1 MNEKTEFEKY
11 ANMIYK
17 LALREYHG
25 RKAERPDIQFDD
37 VYSEGLLIYTMCLKE
52 YNSNKGMKFSTYLYQ
67 NLWARL
73 ADFYKCGLKEIKHYE
88 DLQSGKY
95 TDGNKPVRFED
106 TLTADNYEIDEKTK
120 DLIESAREYLSYEGF
135 QVFKYIISYEW
146 VGKKAKVKPNVK
158 SISQKFG
165 YSPMIIDSIMGEIK
179 QFWNKEGWKVA

>member
-1 MNEKTEFEKY
+1 MKETNDFEKY

-25 RKAERPDIQFDD
+25 RKAERPDVQFDD
-37 VYSEGLLIYTMCLKE
+37 VYSEGLMIYTMCLKE
-52 YNSNKGMKFSTYLYQ
+52 YDGSKGMKFSTYLYQ

-73 ADFYKCGLKEIKHYE
+73 ADFYKCGLKPISHYE
-88 DLQSGKY
+88 DFSNANRVKD
-95 TDGNKPVRFED
+95 TKHSSFEE
-106 TLTADNYEIDEKTK
+106 TLTADNYEIDERTK
-120 DLIESAREYLSYEGF
+120 DLIDVAKEELSYEGF

-146 VGKKAKVKPNVK
+146 LGKKAKIKPSVK

-165 YSPMIIDSIMGEIK
+165 YEPVIVDSIMAEIK

>member
-1 MNEKTEFEKY
+1 MNEKNEFEKY

-25 RKAERPDIQFDD
+25 RKAERPDVQFDD
-37 VYSEGLLIYTMCLKE
+37 VYSEGLMIYTVCLKE
-52 YNSNKGMKFSTYLYQ
+52 YDGSKGMKFSTYLYQ
-67 NLWARL
+67 NLWARM
-73 ADFYKCGLKEIKHYE
+73 ADFYKCGLKPITHYE
-88 DLQSGKY
+88 DFKLNENGEKSIRY
-95 TDGNKPVRFED
+95 ED
-106 TLTADNYEIDEKTK
+106 TLTSDIYEIDERTK
-120 DLIESAREYLSYEGF
+120 DLIDSAKEYLSYEGF

-158 SISQKFG
+158 SIAQKFG